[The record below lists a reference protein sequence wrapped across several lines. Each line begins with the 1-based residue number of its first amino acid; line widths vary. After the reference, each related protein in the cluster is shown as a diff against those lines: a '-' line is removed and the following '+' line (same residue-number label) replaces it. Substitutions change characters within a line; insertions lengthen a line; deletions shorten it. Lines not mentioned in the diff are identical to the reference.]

1 MRCCSSCR
9 CVGSACSRRPSM
21 SSVCLLPTALA
32 VLTSVHHPRA
42 CARAGTQVWAWQ
54 SMRGHAW
61 ACARTKKVVRC
72 DRSALATQVEH
83 AHGYV
88 VWAHHHLCAFDQLE
102 YRVSSE
108 PSSGRAT
115 RLVSDS
121 IRPGISKIE
130 MGHFWCVVMFLEVPR
145 ARRLNFG
152 QLGVLLP
159 RESFWSGARLG
170 EVDCNAF

>member
-108 PSSGRAT
+108 PSSMRVT
-115 RLVSDS
+115 RLVLTSS
-121 IRPGISKIE
+121 ASSRTGHLLVVSWHGIVGPWL
-130 MGHFWCVVMFLEVPR
+130 MWPNTAYGGRAGACVLR
-145 ARRLNFG
+145 
-152 QLGVLLP
+152 
-159 RESFWSGARLG
+159 
-170 EVDCNAF
+170 